1 MSLEMSVLSEI
12 ANIGA
17 GHAAT
22 ALSRLFHGRVHMDP
36 PEVFAVDLDGAVAA
50 LGDDADDVT
59 AALLRVEGGL
69 AGLVVVITTD
79 HAEMLEALG
88 VPEMPAPDVMAEAGN
103 IVTAK
108 LAEAIGMMTGLD
120 GQPLPPAAGQAGR
133 STLVASI
140 LSMTAD
146 VEPITFARSHL
157 SLGTRVSVDLLFVP
171 DATTVS
177 AFETMA

>member
-1 MSLEMSVLSEI
+1 MSLDLSILSEI

-22 ALSRLFHGRVHMDP
+22 ALSQLFHGRVDMDP
-36 PEVFAVDLDGAVAA
+36 PEVFEVDLEGAVEA
-50 LGDDADDVT
+50 LGDDSDDVT
-59 AALLRVEGGL
+59 AALLRVEGAL
-69 AGLVVVITTD
+69 SGLVVVITTD
-79 HAEMLEALG
+79 HAQMLTALG
-88 VPEMPAPDVMAEAGN
+88 VPEMPATDVMAEAGN

-120 GQPLPPAAGQAGR
+120 GHPLPPAAGQAGR

-146 VEPITFARSHL
+146 TEPITFARSHL
-157 SLGTRVSVDLLFVP
+157 SLGTEVMVDLLFFP
-171 DATTVS
+171 DASTVS
-177 AFETMA
+177 AFEAMA